1 MKVKETVKKMGEK
14 TEKFYEE
21 NKVFVGYMIGIVVS
35 AAFFF
40 VWTNAKS
47 GSFQIGHAIDPENPN
62 DIRIRV
68 RNKNRFGVVYDDTDH
83 LLPLEKAIKMEQ
95 ILMKEISARQEI
107 LEGKEN

>member
-40 VWTNAKS
+40 RLDQREEW
-47 GSFQIGHAIDPENPN
+47 
-62 DIRIRV
+62 
-68 RNKNRFGVVYDDTDH
+68 
-83 LLPLEKAIKMEQ
+83 
-95 ILMKEISARQEI
+95 
-107 LEGKEN
+107 